1 MGEVLKCEDVILQ
14 FIKSHPD
21 VTIVVEFDAVRRM
34 YVIGINST
42 AGGRFRKSK
51 IVIDAFSRDI
61 DREVLESLY
70 HAYNEVAIE
79 GRSVEKVV

>member
-34 YVIGINST
+34 YVVGINST
-42 AGGRFRKSK
+42 SGGRFRKSK
-51 IVIDAFSRDI
+51 FSVDPFSRDV

-70 HAYNEVAIE
+70 HAYNELEIE
-79 GRSVEKVV
+79 NRSAEKVV